1 MNSTCSDA
9 GITTMPLVFDGGG
22 KMATTVHGLELKV
35 PPVIVVAL
43 AAALMWATA
52 RATPQLM
59 VIYSGSLALA
69 SLVAAL
75 GIAAT
80 AAGVLAFKRAN
91 TTVNPH
97 HPTNSTFVVTT
108 GIYRLTR
115 NPMYLGMLLV
125 LLAWLLY
132 LSNIAA
138 ATFPL
143 LFVAY
148 ITRYQIQP
156 EERVLIGKFGAP
168 YEAYLRSVRRW
179 V

>member
-1 MNSTCSDA
+1 
-9 GITTMPLVFDGGG
+9 VR
-22 KMATTVHGLELKV
+22 GLELKV

-43 AAALMWATA
+43 AVMLMWAIA
-52 RATPQLM
+52 RALPQLM
-59 VIYSGSLALA
+59 VIYPARLPLA

-75 GIAAT
+75 GVAAM
-80 AAGVLAFKRAN
+80 AAGILEFKRAN

-97 HPTNSTFVVTT
+97 RPANSTFVVTT

-115 NPMYLGMLLV
+115 NPMYLGMLLL
-125 LLAWLLY
+125 LLAWMLY
-132 LSNIAA
+132 LSNAA
-138 ATFPL
+138 AVIFPV

-156 EERVLIGKFGAP
+156 EERVLIKKFGAP